1 MATYES
7 FEELEVWKLAMDL
20 CTEIYLITNFD
31 AFSKDFGLKDQIRRS
46 SVSVPSN
53 IAEGYERDSKNQF
66 IYFLTIAKGSCGEL
80 KTQLM
85 IARNLNY
92 IDEKTY
98 VKLAD
103 KSTITGKQLGG
114 FINYLKAFKGKNKF

>member
-20 CTEIYLITNFD
+20 CTEVYSITNQD
-31 AFSKDFGLKDQIRRS
+31 TFSKDFGLKDQIRRS

-53 IAEGYERDSKNQF
+53 IAEGHERDSKNQF

-85 IARNLNY
+85 IARNLRY
-92 IDEKTY
+92 IDETIY
-98 VKLAD
+98 LELAN
-103 KSTITGKQLGG
+103 KSTKIGKQLGG
-114 FINYLKAFKGKNKF
+114 FINYLKNFKGKK

>member
-7 FEELEVWKLAMDL
+7 FEELEVWKLAIDL

-66 IYFLTIAKGSCGEL
+66 IYFLTVAKGSCGEL
-80 KTQLM
+80 KTQLR

-92 IDEKTY
+92 IDEKTF
-98 VKLAD
+98 VNLAD

-114 FINYLKAFKGKNKF
+114 FINYLKAFKGKK

>member
-20 CTEIYLITNFD
+20 CTEVYSITNHA

-53 IAEGYERDSKNQF
+53 IAEGHERDSKNQF

-85 IARNLNY
+85 IARNLKY
-92 IDEKTY
+92 IDETIY
-98 VKLAD
+98 LELAN
-103 KSTITGKQLGG
+103 KSIKIGKQLGG
-114 FINYLKAFKGKNKF
+114 FINYLKSFKGKK

>member
-1 MATYES
+1 MAIYES

-20 CTEIYLITNFD
+20 CTEVYLITNLE
-31 AFSKDFGLKDQIRRS
+31 AFSKDYGLKDQIRRS

-66 IYFLTIAKGSCGEL
+66 LYFLTIAKGSCGEL

-85 IARNLNY
+85 IAKNLNY

-98 VKLAD
+98 LQLAN
-103 KSTITGKQLGG
+103 KSTLTGKQLGG
-114 FINYLKAFKGKNKF
+114 FIKYLKNYKEKK

>member
-20 CTEIYLITNFD
+20 CTEVYSITNQD

-53 IAEGYERDSKNQF
+53 IAEGHERDSKNQF

-80 KTQLM
+80 TTQLM
-85 IARNLNY
+85 IARNLKY
-92 IDEKTY
+92 IDETIY
-98 VKLAD
+98 LELAT
-103 KSTITGKQLGG
+103 KSTKIGKQLGG
-114 FINYLKAFKGKNKF
+114 FINYLKSFKGKK

>member
-92 IDEKTY
+92 FDEKTY

-114 FINYLKAFKGKNKF
+114 FINYLKAFKGKK

>member
-1 MATYES
+1 MSTYES

-114 FINYLKAFKGKNKF
+114 FINYLKAFKRKK

>member
-20 CTEIYLITNFD
+20 CTEVYSITNQD

-53 IAEGYERDSKNQF
+53 IAEGHERDSKNQF

-85 IARNLNY
+85 IARNLKY
-92 IDEKTY
+92 IDETIYLELATKTT
-98 VKLAD
+98 K
-103 KSTITGKQLGG
+103 IGKQLGG
-114 FINYLKAFKGKNKF
+114 FINYLKSFKGKK

>member
-114 FINYLKAFKGKNKF
+114 FINYLKAFKGKK

>member
-20 CTEIYLITNFD
+20 CTEVYLITNLE

-66 IYFLTIAKGSCGEL
+66 LYFLTIAKGSCGEL

-98 VKLAD
+98 LQLAN
-103 KSTITGKQLGG
+103 KSTLTGKQLGG
-114 FINYLKAFKGKNKF
+114 FIKYLKNYKEKK

>member
-53 IAEGYERDSKNQF
+53 IAEGCERDSKNQF

-114 FINYLKAFKGKNKF
+114 FINYLKAFKGKK

>member
-7 FEELEVWKLAMDL
+7 FEDLEVWQLAMDL
-20 CTEIYLITNFD
+20 CTEVYLITNFE
-31 AFSKDFGLKDQIRRS
+31 AFSKDFGLKDQIRRC

-53 IAEGYERDSKNQF
+53 IAEGFERDSKNQF

-85 IARNLNY
+85 IAKNMNY

-98 VKLAD
+98 MQLAE
-103 KSTITGKQLGG
+103 KSTLTGKQLGG
-114 FINYLKAFKGKNKF
+114 FIKYLKQFNGRK

>member
-20 CTEIYLITNFD
+20 CTEVYSITNKD
-31 AFSKDFGLKDQIRRS
+31 AFSKDFGLKDQIRRC

-53 IAEGYERDSKNQF
+53 IAEGHERDSKNQF

-85 IARNLNY
+85 IARNLKY
-92 IDEKTY
+92 IDENTY
-98 VKLAD
+98 LQLAN
-103 KSTITGKQLGG
+103 KSTLIGKQLGG
-114 FINYLKAFKGKNKF
+114 FINYLKSFKGKK

>member
-20 CTEIYLITNFD
+20 CTEVYSITNQD

-53 IAEGYERDSKNQF
+53 IAEGHERDSKNQF

-85 IARNLNY
+85 IARNLKY

-98 VKLAD
+98 LQLAN
-103 KSTITGKQLGG
+103 KSTVIGKQLGG
-114 FINYLKAFKGKNKF
+114 FINYLKSFKGKK

>member
-20 CTEIYLITNFD
+20 CTEVYSITNQD

-53 IAEGYERDSKNQF
+53 IAEGHERDSKNQF

-85 IARNLNY
+85 IARNLKY
-92 IDEKTY
+92 IDETIY
-98 VKLAD
+98 LELAT
-103 KSTITGKQLGG
+103 KSTKIGKQLGG
-114 FINYLKAFKGKNKF
+114 FINYLKSFKGKK

>member
-53 IAEGYERDSKNQF
+53 ISEGYERDSKNQF

-114 FINYLKAFKGKNKF
+114 FINYLKAFKGKK